1 MVSKFTGY
9 KASNGKTFDSEREA
23 WGEELVLLVAPHI
36 DNDAIARKLVAG
48 VMQAPGE
55 LYTILQNLVVLSPVD
70 RAAAEHEAPPAPHLH
85 IWTVDGVV
93 ESRCV
98 VCGEARA

>member
-36 DNDAIARKLVAG
+36 DNDAIARKLVSA
-48 VMQAPGE
+48 
-55 LYTILQNLVVLSPVD
+55 VLSNPHEIAKCIGEIV
-70 RAAAEHEAPPAPHLH
+70 RMTPKAAPPPPAPHLH
-85 IWTVDGVV
+85 IWTAYSKDS
-93 ESRCV
+93 EWS
-98 VCGEARA
+98 VCTTCGDVRP